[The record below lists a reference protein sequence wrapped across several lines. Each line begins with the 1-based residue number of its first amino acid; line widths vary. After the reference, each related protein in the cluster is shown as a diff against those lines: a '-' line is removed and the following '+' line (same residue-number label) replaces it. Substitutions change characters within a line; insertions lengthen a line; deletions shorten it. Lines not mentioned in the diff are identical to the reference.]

1 MQLLARRAE
10 LSLAVHDAKQAAGL
24 PPRDADREAAILA
37 GARAAAR
44 PPLTQEGAEAVMQAL
59 LHALR
64 RLTRVRSAARL
75 VAPRRIAIIGL
86 GLMGGSLA
94 AALKRAQPGHALAGV
109 DEAGRL
115 ERPRG
120 SGLFTTL
127 HEPSGGAA
135 VVADAELVF
144 LCAPWRTNLKLL
156 PQIARDAGRSAVIT
170 DVGGLKREVCES
182 AATVFA
188 GPDAPLFVGGH
199 PMAGKARGG
208 FENASADLF
217 EERAWVLTPSRDT
230 PIEPL
235 RLLKQVIESTG
246 AIVQLLRPEEHDAA
260 AVAVSHLPQ
269 LAAVAL
275 MLCAGGRDRGMA
287 GPGLLDMTRLA
298 ASPAAQWNDLLGAR
312 SPEVIA
318 EIQRLRAYLSEFEI
332 ALSLR
337 EGLDKWFDRAN
348 ALRRELEGRG

>member
-1 MQLLARRAE
+1 
-10 LSLAVHDAKQAAGL
+10 
-24 PPRDADREAAILA
+24 
-37 GARAAAR
+37 
-44 PPLTQEGAEAVMQAL
+44 QEGAEAVMQAL

-94 AALKRAQPGHALAGV
+94 AALKRAQPAHALAGV

-135 VVADAELVF
+135 AVADAELVF